1 MKVDVIITDKD
12 TGEIIGMI
20 ASVKVPRNIS
30 IQVVHNDGEFEV
42 ITDEIYIPA

>member
-42 ITDEIYIPA
+42 IADEIQIPA